1 MENVSQ
7 IQSGNSDGISA
18 GIKIILSFSVSCLFS
33 YILIYVEK
41 KIQNI
46 GNLIYQ
52 INIVKIFSTYIH
64 KSKPKFTRQ
73 TGGCQYVQKEIVIF
87 FGLLWKHNGIKM
99 RISKDEYKPQVF
111 NWKIFSLFA
120 GLCLVG
126 VGFAIT
132 ILFFLISGFS
142 YGLLGG
148 LIPFVLGIM
157 FLIFYKIISNE
168 K

>member
-1 MENVSQ
+1 M
-7 IQSGNSDGISA
+7 QSEQSTF
-18 GIKIILSFSVSCLFS
+18 KQRKRIIFLLAAA
-33 YILIYVEK
+33 
-41 KIQNI
+41 
-46 GNLIYQ
+46 
-52 INIVKIFSTYIH
+52 
-64 KSKPKFTRQ
+64 
-73 TGGCQYVQKEIVIF
+73 IVIF
-87 FGLLWKHNGIKM
+87 FGLLWKHREIKM
-99 RISKDEYKPQVF
+99 RISKDEYTPQVF

-132 ILFFLISGFS
+132 ILFFLISGFT

-148 LIPFVLGIM
+148 LIPFILGIM